1 MFSEFEV
8 GDVVLAFHVA
18 RDAGFCSE
26 SWAVGASYL
35 GLLGFFAG
43 AEGDVPFFDPFA
55 AAGAEDAV
63 VAVGPQALS
72 AIKALITEFTAEL

>member
-1 MFSEFEV
+1 
-8 GDVVLAFHVA
+8 
-18 RDAGFCSE
+18 
-26 SWAVGASYL
+26 
-35 GLLGFFAG
+35 
-43 AEGDVPFFDPFA
+43 VPFFDPFA